1 MNRLDRYLIRNFVLG
16 IIPALFL
23 LLALFSLLALSEALE
38 DVGRGNFSQIDAL
51 LVVLATLPRRMID
64 LLPVSVL
71 IGGLMGLGAMANH
84 QELIA
89 ARMAGMSRW
98 RLARPI
104 IILSVVL
111 SGLMVLL
118 QSVVVPLAE
127 QEAAELRAG
136 ALDQTDITGE
146 GAFQFW
152 ARSDNQFVQVGN
164 VLFNQLLS
172 GVEIYKTDEKG
183 KLTELVHARQARVLG
198 NRNWML
204 EDVTVTGMSQLNG
217 EEKTYKTL
225 EWPLLLTDEQTEILM
240 LPIDALSFRELRR
253 YISYLSE
260 NKLDTHHYRVVF
272 WQQVSP
278 LVALLG
284 MALLALPLLIGSTR
298 ILPASQ
304 RVVLGGVIGI
314 GFYLLQQ
321 LTGHLA
327 TLFTLNPP
335 LTIMTPAVLL
345 LVVSILALSHKRA
358 G

>member
-104 IILSVVL
+104 IILSVAL
-111 SGLMVLL
+111 SGLTVLL

-136 ALDQTDITGE
+136 TLDQTDITDG

-152 ARSDNQFVQVGN
+152 ARSDNQFVQVEN

-183 KLTELVHARQARVLG
+183 KLTELVHARQARVLE

-204 EDVTVTGMSQLNG
+204 EDVTVTEMSQMNG
-217 EEKTYKTL
+217 EEKTFETL

-327 TLFTLNPP
+327 TLFTLSPP

-345 LVVSILALSHKRA
+345 VVVSILALSHKRA